1 MCALVGGLIA
11 VVVGWLSGG
20 QTLAVCAGPVLARMS
35 RAVMTSGVVSV
46 MVAWMVAWRRG
57 AFHTIWMSNAASSS
71 A

>member
-1 MCALVGGLIA
+1 
-11 VVVGWLSGG
+11 LSGG
-20 QTLAVCAGPVLARMS
+20 QTLVVWAGPALARMS

-57 AFHTIWMSNAASSS
+57 AFQTIWMSNAASSS